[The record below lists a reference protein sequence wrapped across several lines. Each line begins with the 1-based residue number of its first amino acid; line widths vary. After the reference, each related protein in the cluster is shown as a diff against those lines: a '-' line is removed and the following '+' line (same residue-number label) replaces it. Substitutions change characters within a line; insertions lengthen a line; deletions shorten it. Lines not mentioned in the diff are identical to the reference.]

1 MKTTKRFRQFLF
13 SSFLFIGEKI
23 VYMNTFFNQKLESL
37 KEDKNLVGLKG
48 WINKVKFN
56 VFDCLWS
63 VLFLLLLR

>member
-1 MKTTKRFRQFLF
+1 
-13 SSFLFIGEKI
+13 
-23 VYMNTFFNQKLESL
+23 MNTLFYQKLEGL

-56 VFDCLWS
+56 VFDCLCS